1 MGYFFTEEDINIKAL
16 EISKPGVYRIY
27 KGKAGYTHERNLYVG
42 AAINIKE
49 SLLEFCSGN

>member
-1 MGYFFTEEDINIKAL
+1 MGYFFTEEDIKFKAL
-16 EISKPGVYRIY
+16 EISKRGVYRIY

-49 SLLEFCSGN
+49 NLLQFCTGK